1 MRFKRVIY
9 MTNMKDPMKRVV
21 NTGIENNT
29 LFSNKILSSL
39 QLLRVQ
45 TTPFYLQ
52 APCSASGSL
61 ELNQY
66 KTLTVLGPDLG
77 TIVYIGRRVCL
88 VQVTLA
94 HSLDTTSWPI
104 RMHGCSEIETLMDK
118 KRNRSTSIVHFY
130 YLSKYKTHRQ
140 VECLTNHKNATY
152 FICRSNSM
160 FKGTKCNKTAI

>member
-1 MRFKRVIY
+1 MFGIGYTGAFTRYYFTAIY
-9 MTNMKDPMKRVV
+9 
-21 NTGIENNT
+21 
-29 LFSNKILSSL
+29 
-39 QLLRVQ
+39 
-45 TTPFYLQ
+45 
-52 APCSASGSL
+52 
-61 ELNQY
+61 
-66 KTLTVLGPDLG
+66 
-77 TIVYIGRRVCL
+77 
-88 VQVTLA
+88 
-94 HSLDTTSWPI
+94 